1 MPSAAPAGTG
11 LFLKRWL
18 RQPFAMG
25 AVMPSGRLLA
35 EAMARATLAAMVNH
49 PGHVIELGAGTGE
62 VTKALL
68 VAGIEPKRL
77 ALVERDP
84 ELVAHDVAQGYV
96 SRDAARDAYRVALT
110 ADGRVDAEA
119 TARLRRDGPNVL
131 RERSS
136 LSRLGVLLSQ
146 LESPLL
152 LVLLGVLQFG
162 LIFNSYV
169 TVSNAVRE
177 AAREGSIYRYS
188 QAVCN
193 GGGGGGGNGGGNQSC
208 RDANDA
214 ARMARMLTVFRSS
227 LGMLSTAAPQFTDA
241 DLTVTYEIPSGAVD
255 ADTRAGDRLVLRA
268 TYHQDL
274 LVPFIAARLAGGTV
288 TAYGAKAIPEG
299 GWHALLGVLQSQ
311 TQYAQAILP
320 QNSNRVS
327 GTEARVKYVT
337 TAGSALSLLRWTQ
350 GDYLNRVLD
359 AATASDNAFHRNDT
373 ELRLD
378 WNVSGT
384 SAVLGRIG

>member
-1 MPSAAPAGTG
+1 MKQDIASGQDIRQLVDSFYDRICDDDLLGGIFTHARKEWGIRIENPAHQVKRPSA
-11 LFLKRWL
+11 
-18 RQPFAMG
+18 
-25 AVMPSGRLLA
+25 PSG
-35 EAMARATLAAMVNH
+35 AR
-49 PGHVIELGAGTGE
+49 GQS
-62 VTKALL
+62 
-68 VAGIEPKRL
+68 
-77 ALVERDP
+77 LVEF
-84 ELVAHDVAQGYV
+84 
-96 SRDAARDAYRVALT
+96 SI
-110 ADGRVDAEA
+110 
-119 TARLRRDGPNVL
+119 VL
-131 RERSS
+131 A
-136 LSRLGVLLSQ
+136 
-146 LESPLL
+146 PLL

-274 LVPFIAARLAGGTV
+274 LVPFIAAF
-288 TAYGAKAIPEG
+288 
-299 GWHALLGVLQSQ
+299 
-311 TQYAQAILP
+311 LP
-320 QNSNRVS
+320 QETIS
-327 GTEARVKYVT
+327 GRTTTPIRAQVT
-337 TAGSALSLLRWTQ
+337 MVV
-350 GDYLNRVLD
+350 N
-359 AATASDNAFHRNDT
+359 
-373 ELRLD
+373 
-378 WNVSGT
+378 
-384 SAVLGRIG
+384 

>member
-1 MPSAAPAGTG
+1 MHTNQIARTCLPAAEPVAAGRTVVERVAPRAG
-11 LFLKRWL
+11 ARPIGGRSLAIPL
-18 RQPFAMG
+18 RRRRADRSG
-25 AVMPSGRLLA
+25 APSG
-35 EAMARATLAAMVNH
+35 AR
-49 PGHVIELGAGTGE
+49 GQS
-62 VTKALL
+62 
-68 VAGIEPKRL
+68 
-77 ALVERDP
+77 LVEF
-84 ELVAHDVAQGYV
+84 
-96 SRDAARDAYRVALT
+96 SI
-110 ADGRVDAEA
+110 
-119 TARLRRDGPNVL
+119 VL
-131 RERSS
+131 A
-136 LSRLGVLLSQ
+136 
-146 LESPLL
+146 PLL

-274 LVPFIAARLAGGTV
+274 LVPFIAAF
-288 TAYGAKAIPEG
+288 
-299 GWHALLGVLQSQ
+299 
-311 TQYAQAILP
+311 LP
-320 QNSNRVS
+320 QETIS
-327 GTEARVKYVT
+327 GRTTTPIRAQVT
-337 TAGSALSLLRWTQ
+337 MVV
-350 GDYLNRVLD
+350 N
-359 AATASDNAFHRNDT
+359 
-373 ELRLD
+373 
-378 WNVSGT
+378 
-384 SAVLGRIG
+384 